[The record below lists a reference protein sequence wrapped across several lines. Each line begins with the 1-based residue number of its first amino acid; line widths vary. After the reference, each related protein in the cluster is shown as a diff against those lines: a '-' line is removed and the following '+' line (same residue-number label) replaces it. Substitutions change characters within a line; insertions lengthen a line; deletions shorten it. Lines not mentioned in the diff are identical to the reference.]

1 LYTRLRRLTAASSGT
16 TWQGLSALA
25 AALSLTCR
33 SMGRSRSV
41 PEKGHR
47 VAEDFAGICAA
58 SFTDP
63 ACNRLML
70 EQLDALGVKQVRVDY
85 TYNSPGTGTDQLLTL
100 LGDKGY
106 AICLH
111 LVQPFE
117 DSTQMHTLA
126 ARRKWSVFVRA
137 TMRRW
142 GGMLESVEIGST
154 INRKRWAGY
163 NISGFNAAWRIAVRA
178 VRAHNIRLAGPNV
191 TDFEPLYNA
200 GLLAWFSKRDCVP
213 DVHTNNLF
221 VERVIE
227 PEAFDTRVGGK
238 LMARIYGLNLVK
250 KAQILQK
257 IGAANGVAETW
268 CSHVSWTA
276 PRIRRFIDNAEQK
289 QADYLTRYYVLAAAS
304 GAISRVYWGALV
316 CERSGLMADC
326 TGRYP
331 EHERV
336 TLYDISYG
344 EAVSCLVGPAFH
356 ALKTINSHLAGAS
369 YHGSLTR
376 HQKLETHEFLSASRR
391 LHVVW
396 TTNAIAADLHDIYQ
410 QDDLSVAC
418 WYSRDGDILAEMPGL
433 ATESP
438 IYLSWP
444 LSREIAVNAD
454 AKPLPTLS
462 IHRHAQGFTNFVRRN
477 AEFNA
482 VVLAHDGQECDMLL
496 RTLSPAQLH
505 RDPAA
510 KMLRDARNAIWI
522 MPDPRD
528 PALSLVVKQPVRL
541 RPWKKIYQRL
551 RPSKAR
557 QSWNGACELL
567 RRGIDTPR
575 PVAFFESLTNPLTG
589 NFYICEFTPDALPVR
604 KYLTAYAAG
613 ESAYE
618 GVSAGQLYRELSAF
632 TGKMHNM
639 GVYFR
644 DLSSGNIL
652 LKKDAEGRLV
662 FSLVDTARARF
673 YTRPATLYQR
683 LSDLKRLCFKLDWQG
698 REEFMDLYLKYCGLQ
713 PSRWHRIPFM
723 FYDFKINTKRRLFG
737 KRTAGAI
744 LSLCPISMIND
755 SLLIASLI

>member
-1 LYTRLRRLTAASSGT
+1 
-16 TWQGLSALA
+16 
-25 AALSLTCR
+25 
-33 SMGRSRSV
+33 MGRSRSV

-47 VAEDFAGICAA
+47 ISEDFAGICAA
-58 SFTDP
+58 SFADP

-70 EQLDALGVKQVRVDY
+70 EQLNSLGVRQVRVDY

-100 LGDKGY
+100 LRDKGY

-117 DSTQMHTLA
+117 ESAQMHTFA
-126 ARRKWSVFVRA
+126 ARRRWGKFVRSSLIQ
-137 TMRRW
+137 W
-142 GGMLESVEIGST
+142 GEILESVEIGST
-154 INRKRWAGY
+154 VNRKRWAGY
-163 NISGFNAAWRIAVRA
+163 NMSGFNAAWRIAVRS
-178 VRAHNIRLAGPNV
+178 VRAHKIRLAGPNV

-200 GLLAWFSKRDCVP
+200 GLLAWFSRQGCAP

-227 PEAFDTRVGGK
+227 PEAFDRRVGGK
-238 LMARIYGLNLVK
+238 LMGRIYGLNLIR

-257 IGAANGVAETW
+257 IGAANGIAETW

-289 QADYLTRYYVLAAAS
+289 QADYLTRYYILAAAS

-316 CERSGLMADC
+316 CERAGLLDDC

-331 EHERV
+331 DHERV

-344 EAVSCLVGPAFH
+344 DAESCLVGPAFH
-356 ALKTINSHLAGAS
+356 ALKTINSQLAGAS
-369 YHGSLTR
+369 YQGSLTR
-376 HQKLETHEFLSASRR
+376 HEKLETHEFVTAIHR

-396 TTNAIAADLHDIYQ
+396 TTNAIAADLREIYQ
-410 QDDLSVAC
+410 QDDLNAAQ
-418 WYSRDGDILAEMPGL
+418 WHSRDGDVLSEMPEL
-433 ATESP
+433 ATEAP

-444 LSREIAVNAD
+444 VSHEVKVNAD
-454 AKPLPTLS
+454 AKPLLALS
-462 IHRHAQGFTNFVRRN
+462 IHRHAPELTNFIRRN
-477 AEFNA
+477 KDFTA
-482 VVLAHDGQECDMLL
+482 VLLAHDVQECNMLL
-496 RTLSPAQLH
+496 HTLNPAQLQ

-522 MPDPRD
+522 MPDPRN
-528 PALSLVVKQPVRL
+528 PATSLVVKQPVRL

-567 RRGIDTPR
+567 RRGIETPR
-575 PVAFFESLTNPLTG
+575 PVAFFESQLNPLTG
-589 NFYICEFTPDALPVR
+589 NFYICEFTADALPLR

-613 ESAYE
+613 EPVYE
-618 GVSAGQLYRELSAF
+618 GVNAGQLYRELSVF
-632 TGKMHNM
+632 VVKMHNM

-652 LKKDAEGRLV
+652 VKKDASGRLD

-673 YTRPATLYQR
+673 YNRPATLYQR

-698 REEFMDLYLKYCGLQ
+698 REQFIDLYMKACGRQ
-713 PSRWHRIPFM
+713 PSRWHRLPFM
-723 FYDFKINTKRRLFG
+723 LYDFKINTKRRLFR
-737 KRTAGAI
+737 KRSAGAM
-744 LSLCPISMIND
+744 LSLLPLIND
-755 SLLIASLI
+755 LSLIAPFL

>member
-1 LYTRLRRLTAASSGT
+1 MTFRFV
-16 TWQGLSALA
+16 
-25 AALSLTCR
+25 
-33 SMGRSRSV
+33 GRSRSV
-41 PEKGHR
+41 PERGHR
-47 VAEDFAGICAA
+47 VPEDFAGICAA
-58 SFTDP
+58 AFADP

-100 LGDKGY
+100 LGKKGY

-111 LVQPFE
+111 LVQPLE
-117 DSTQMHTLA
+117 DSAQMHTFA
-126 ARRKWSVFVRA
+126 ARRKWGNFVRT
-137 TMRRW
+137 TMTRW
-142 GGMLESVEIGST
+142 GGILESVEIGST

-178 VRAHNIRLAGPNV
+178 VRAHKIRLAGPNV

-200 GLLAWFSKRDCVP
+200 GLLAWFNKHGCVP

-227 PEAFDTRVGGK
+227 PEVFDPRVGGR
-238 LMARIYGLNLVK
+238 LLAGIYGLNLVK

-316 CERSGLMADC
+316 CERAGLIDDR

-356 ALKTINSHLAGAS
+356 ALKTINSQLAGAI
-369 YHGSLTR
+369 YQGSLTR
-376 HQKLETHEFLSASRR
+376 HKNLETHEFVNDSHR

-396 TTNAIAADLHDIYQ
+396 TTNAIAADLRDIYPQ
-410 QDDLSVAC
+410 GELSSAQ
-418 WYSRDGDILAEMPGL
+418 WYSRDGEILAEKPEL
-433 ATESP
+433 ATEAP

-444 LSREIAVNAD
+444 LSREVRVNAD
-454 AKPLPTLS
+454 ARPLPALA
-462 IHRHAQGFTNFVRRN
+462 IHRHAQGLTNFVRRTKD
-477 AEFNA
+477 FNA
-482 VVLAHDGQECDMLL
+482 VVLAHDVQECEMLL
-496 RTLSPAQLH
+496 RTLNPAQLQ

-522 MPDPRD
+522 MPDPRN
-528 PALSLVVKQPVRL
+528 PAVSLVVKQPVRL

-567 RRGIDTPR
+567 RRGIETPR
-575 PVAFFESLTNPLTG
+575 PVAFFESHVTALTG
-589 NFYICEFTPDALPVR
+589 NFYICEFTADALPVR

-613 ESAYE
+613 EPAYE
-618 GVSAGQLYRELSAF
+618 GVSADQLYRELSAF
-632 TGKMHNM
+632 VVKMHNM

-652 LKKDAEGRLV
+652 VKKEAARPLDFL
-662 FSLVDTARARF
+662 LVDTARARF
-673 YTRPATLYQR
+673 YNRPATLYQR

-698 REEFMDLYLKYCGLQ
+698 REQFINLYMKACGRQ
-713 PSRWHRIPFM
+713 PSGWHRIPFM
-723 FYDFKINTKRRLFG
+723 FYDFKINTKRRLF
-737 KRTAGAI
+737 RNRSAAADTVSVSI
-744 LSLCPISMIND
+744 QHD
-755 SLLIASLI
+755 